1 MLFTSVNFAIFLSIL
16 FAVYYS
22 SPKKYQWMI
31 LLAASYIFYAFSGF
45 QYVLLLAYISAV
57 SYFSAIHLHKKKKIG
72 SFEVFSLILAILVP
86 LLFFKYTGFLTSNIN
101 IILSAF
107 SSATELTSM
116 QIVLPLGISFYTFAA
131 IGYVVDTL
139 KNKYEPYKNPLHLA
153 AGLSFFPCLV
163 SGPIERQNHLVPQ
176 VLKRHD
182 FNYKDAT
189 YGLKQI
195 AWGLFEKLVIADNLA
210 VIVDK
215 VFSDVHSYSGA
226 PLLFA
231 SLFFAFQIYCD
242 FAGYSDIAIGVA
254 RLFGINLTKNF
265 NCPYFS
271 ASIQEFWRRWHI
283 SLSSWLRDYVYISL
297 GGNRKGNL
305 KKQLNVLIT
314 MLVSGFWHGA
324 AWTFVVWGVAH
335 GLCQIIENLTG
346 INKKENTNKVI
357 QIFRILSVFFIIC
370 ILWIF
375 FRANS
380 FSDAYYVITHMFD
393 GISHTKNYLILLF
406 ESSLIYKT
414 DLMLI
419 CCELLLLFIYDYMS
433 LTENVID
440 KISSKKCFIR
450 WPIYIFFVILIAFL
464 SYKGESVKFVYAGF

>member
-1 MLFTSVNFAIFLSIL
+1 
-16 FAVYYS
+16 
-22 SPKKYQWMI
+22 
-31 LLAASYIFYAFSGF
+31 
-45 QYVLLLAYISAV
+45 
-57 SYFSAIHLHKKKKIG
+57 
-72 SFEVFSLILAILVP
+72 
-86 LLFFKYTGFLTSNIN
+86 
-101 IILSAF
+101 
-107 SSATELTSM
+107 M

-131 IGYVVDTL
+131 IGYVVDSL
-139 KNKYEPYKNPLHLA
+139 KKKYEPYNNILHLA

-163 SGPIERQNHLVPQ
+163 SGPIERQNNLVPQ
-176 VLKRHD
+176 VLEGHN

-210 VIVDK
+210 VIVDI
-215 VFSDVHSYSGA
+215 VFSDVYSYSGA

-254 RLFGINLTKNF
+254 RLFGIYLTKNF

-283 SLSSWLRDYVYISL
+283 SLSSWLRDYIYISL

-305 KKQLNVLIT
+305 KKQLNILIT
-314 MLVSGFWHGA
+314 MLVSGLWHGA
-324 AWTFVVWGVAH
+324 AWTFVVWGGAH